1 MTECTRIE
9 ITVLTRKE
17 EFIQS
22 ICSINDLMLFRDGV
36 NQKIP
41 KKPDNTNDLF

>member
-1 MTECTRIE
+1 MKHIP
-9 ITVLTRKE
+9 TRKE

-36 NQKIP
+36 NQKTIP
-41 KKPDNTNDLF
+41 MKPDYTKDLF